1 MTLMNHIIDRCF
13 TLLNKEIKEMDERFE
28 ELKRELFDWGS
39 DYNVLNVD
47 MSSQKKIMTVM
58 IKNIK
63 VKF

>member
-1 MTLMNHIIDRCF
+1 
-13 TLLNKEIKEMDERFE
+13 MDERFE